1 MKRLILPVLIGL
13 SVYFALFGGEYSV
26 FEVGG
31 VRAERVELEQR
42 LVELEQTNDC
52 LRAWADALE
61 TDSATIERLARE
73 RYGMIR
79 PGEVLYRITGP
90 SDSAPAGSDAD
101 GSAVDGSAENAAAA
115 NDPALKDSVPRDSVR
130 DSECR

>member
-1 MKRLILPVLIGL
+1 MARLSDAVAANAVKRLILPVLIGL

-26 FEVGG
+26 FEVGR

-79 PGEVLYRITGP
+79 PGEVLYRIIGP
-90 SDSAPAGSDAD
+90 SDSAP
-101 GSAVDGSAENAAAA
+101 
-115 NDPALKDSVPRDSVR
+115 KDSVR